1 MEIGGAGERV
11 SFEAF
16 SFPFVVGL
24 WTIRFVDERESF
36 QRPLDTN
43 GRRKRGI
50 QRTVM
55 SFGVGAKIVRQ

>member
-1 MEIGGAGERV
+1 MGVGGAGEWV

-16 SFPFVVGL
+16 PFPFVVGL
-24 WTIRFVDERESF
+24 WTIRLVDERESF

-43 GRRKRGI
+43 ARRKRGI